1 LTKFDTAVPLLCKL
15 EGKRKM
21 SSHIGNWHNKI
32 VIHLIRKGSNPDGS
46 NDDYIIL
53 KWKGEDTYQLW
64 YHDGNC
70 RVVDK
75 HHVTVL
81 SGEELDTYLQSLFT
95 LLRHDR
101 EAFSCVQFDI
111 PCCPS
116 IMFYPQDLKKKIV
129 RKTLNRILPLL
140 CVAGNCDIPVGEI

>member
-1 LTKFDTAVPLLCKL
+1 
-15 EGKRKM
+15 M
-21 SSHIGNWHNKI
+21 SSSSRNSHNKI
-32 VIHLIRKGSNPDGS
+32 AIHLIRKGSNPNGK
-46 NDDYIIL
+46 NDDLVII
-53 KWKGEDTYQLW
+53 KWKGEDSYQIW
-64 YHDGNC
+64 YHDGRSFN
-70 RVVDK
+70 VNN
-75 HHVTVL
+75 HHFTVL
-81 SGEELDTYLQSLFT
+81 SGEEVDTYLQSLFT